1 MTHTRDGPQP
11 PDPKPPAPNLP
22 TPDPVDPKLVD
33 NIVHFCRALRKA
45 GVKVGTSQLQSA
57 LQAVATVGFTSKVDF
72 YYTLRATLISHEEQ
86 LRVFHQVFSLFW
98 RDPEFLQKMMYQ
110 LSPTLK
116 DKNAETDPA
125 AAQRR
130 ATDALNNGENKKPVP
145 QREEVVQDAVL
156 TMSNQEVLRYKDF
169 DQMTMEELREAEN
182 AIRSLTFQ
190 APHPPGRRFAVDRQ
204 GKLPDPRN
212 TLKAALRQGG
222 EIQHVERKSYKTKL
236 PNLVVICDISGSM
249 SVYSRMFMR
258 FLHALLH
265 ARVRQWNRVDTFTFG
280 TRLTNI
286 SRALRHSDVDMA
298 LSKVGHEASDWEGGT
313 MIGPT
318 IKEFNQDWAR
328 RVLTRGAVLLFISD
342 GLERGDTKL
351 LSNEM
356 KRLSLFSRQLVW
368 LNPLLRWDGFTP
380 QASGIRAILPHVDSF
395 HACHSLESLAD
406 LSTAL
411 ATGGLREKLTRV
423 VSAESRA
430 PD

>member
-1 MTHTRDGPQP
+1 MSQTHDSSLPA
-11 PDPKPPAPNLP
+11 DPELP
-22 TPDPVDPKLVD
+22 DPKLVD

-45 GVKVGTSQLQSA
+45 GVKVGTSQVQSA
-57 LQAVATVGFTSKVDF
+57 IQAVAAVGFTSKADF

-86 LRVFHQVFSLFW
+86 LTVFHQVFSLFW

-110 LSPTLK
+110 LSPTLR

-130 ATDALNNGENKKPVP
+130 ATDALNNGEEKRPVP
-145 QREEVVQDAVL
+145 QREEAVQDAVL
-156 TMSNQEVLRYKDF
+156 TMSSQEVLRHKDF
-169 DQMTMEELREAEN
+169 DQMTVDELREAEN
-182 AIRSLTFQ
+182 AIRMLTFQ
-190 APHPPGRRFAVDRQ
+190 APHPPGRRFVIDRQ
-204 GKLPDPRN
+204 GNLPDPRN
-212 TLKAALRQGG
+212 TLKTALRQAG
-222 EIQHVERKSYKTKL
+222 EIQRVEHKSYKTKL

-258 FLHALLH
+258 FLHALIH

-286 SRALRHSDVDMA
+286 SRALRNSDVDIA

-318 IKEFNQDWAR
+318 LKEFNKHWAR

-342 GLERGDTKL
+342 GLERGDTEL
-351 LSNEM
+351 LSSEM
-356 KRLSLFSRQLVW
+356 KRLCLFSRQLIW
-368 LNPLLRWDGFTP
+368 LNPLLRWDGFSP

-406 LSTAL
+406 LSNAL
-411 ATGGLREKLTRV
+411 ATGGMRDKLTKALSV
-423 VSAESRA
+423 EST
-430 PD
+430 